1 MGIPAHPCL
10 QRRNLKIHN
19 LPTIFGLSC
28 HLCHCLC
35 RTECFLVIQTFPWS
49 RCKLA
54 EIALAGVVSRET
66 SSSTLLRNRARRRDR
81 CRGRGTLKLS
91 ARLSS
96 FTLQIQT
103 DRKTTYIHMYI
114 IIWIAVVKTHIKVNM
129 VIMVVMVMVEV
140 RVVMVVTIMVTQ
152 HIPTMTDSHHGGFL
166 SAMIMVGICQVTK
179 SHHS

>member
-1 MGIPAHPCL
+1 MDGNWKFPFLTEELSPPLSKRLAFQMGIPAHPCL

-103 DRKTTYIHMYI
+103 DRKTTYIHMDI
-114 IIWIAVVKTHIKVNM
+114 MIWIAVVKTHKSKLFSVAL
-129 VIMVVMVMVEV
+129 VLS
-140 RVVMVVTIMVTQ
+140 TQ
-152 HIPTMTDSHHGGFL
+152 LPFL
-166 SAMIMVGICQVTK
+166 FFYYFCHWSR
-179 SHHS
+179 